1 MYPLNNHKSA
11 RSTEY
16 YLCFYGNFNLKYVT
30 IINLG
35 WVTGQ
40 CNISCE
46 VGDISGTKKMR
57 LRLPAQRQGDDIHWS
72 DNPTMSNI
80 EDDIKNQLGL
90 SHFTVLTAFP
100 LYVCSQCDK
109 AWNLIRSTVICHFVF
124 TTTRDT
130 SMDRGGTVWE
140 LCSEV
145 FFEVLPFQPKNPIPL
160 QLKTNQN
167 QWATNRLLVLLSGKD
182 RYRYSMNAWH
192 SVAWYGEAM

>member
-1 MYPLNNHKSA
+1 MGLVKDLVI
-11 RSTEY
+11 RSVM
-16 YLCFYGNFNLKYVT
+16 GSVMRSV
-30 IINLG
+30 LG
-35 WVTGQ
+35 LVSKCPNVWNWTVIWSEKRLSY
-40 CNISCE
+40 NYR
-46 VGDISGTKKMR
+46 TKKMR

-130 SMDRGGTVWE
+130 SMDCGGTVWE

-160 QLKTNQN
+160 QLNTNQN
-167 QWATNRLLVLLSGKD
+167 QWAINI
-182 RYRYSMNAWH
+182 
-192 SVAWYGEAM
+192 